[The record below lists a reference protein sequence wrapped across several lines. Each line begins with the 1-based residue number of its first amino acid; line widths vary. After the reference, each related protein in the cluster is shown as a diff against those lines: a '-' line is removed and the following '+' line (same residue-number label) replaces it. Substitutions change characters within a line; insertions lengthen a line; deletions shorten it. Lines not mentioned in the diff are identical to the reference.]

1 MLGGRIKIRKKTK
14 FRYLGNR
21 IHYQGLLH
29 TEINGEIVKNTS
41 QLFKGIIMIILM
53 VFLIRLQM
61 TLKSQLP
68 QLMVYTL

>member
-14 FRYLGNR
+14 FRYLGTES
-21 IHYQGLLH
+21 ITKGLLH
-29 TEINGEIVKNTS
+29 TEINGEIVNTS
-41 QLFKGIIMIILM
+41 QLFKGIIMIISM

-61 TLKSQLP
+61 TLKSQLL